1 MAETDLV
8 ELVDEQ
14 GRATGTTTVAQAH
27 AAPGRLHRAFSVMVV
42 GPEGLLLQRRALTK
56 TRFGGLWANTCCGH
70 PAPGTDLVAG
80 AAARLRDEL
89 GVELVDAREVGTFR
103 YRAPDPASGHVEW
116 EHDHVVVGRCEG
128 ELRPDPT
135 EVARTAWVTP
145 ERAEALLRDGLVTP
159 WFADVLRLA
168 NAVSAEA

>member
-1 MAETDLV
+1 MAETDPV

-14 GRATGTTTVAQAH
+14 GRPTGETTVGQAH

-42 GPEGLLLQRRALTK
+42 GPEGMLLQRRALTK

-70 PAPGTDLVAG
+70 PAPGADLVAS
-80 AAARLRDEL
+80 ATARVRAEL
-89 GVELVDAREVGTFR
+89 GLDLVDAREVGTFR

-116 EHDHVVVGRCEG
+116 EHDHVVVGRAEG
-128 ELRPDPT
+128 VLRPDPT

-145 ERAEALLRDGLVTP
+145 QRAAELVRADLVTP

-168 NAVSAEA
+168 DTVAAEA